1 MSSHFAFSQHSTHCL
16 KGKGGGG
23 GLAHSGLNTCPD
35 IQDSLYKIC
44 VKQYIHGAH
53 PHSSCAK
60 AVFLCRFILDD
71 DGLKGPLFILHMGYC
86 EMIKSL
92 NISLF

>member
-44 VKQYIHGAH
+44 VKQYIHGRM
-53 PHSSCAK
+53 S
-60 AVFLCRFILDD
+60 
-71 DGLKGPLFILHMGYC
+71 PLIMCQG
-86 EMIKSL
+86 SL
-92 NISLF
+92 SLQIYTG